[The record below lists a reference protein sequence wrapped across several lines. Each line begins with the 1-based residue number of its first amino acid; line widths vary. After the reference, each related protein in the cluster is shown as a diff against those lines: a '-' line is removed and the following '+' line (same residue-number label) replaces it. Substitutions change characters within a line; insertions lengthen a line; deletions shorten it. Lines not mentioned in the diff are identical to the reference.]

1 MEKNNRNSD
10 WFEIRKGDD
19 TVYAFCEHKHAQW
32 VHSFLILG
40 EKRSVLF
47 DTGLGVCNIEEAI
60 GPHLKTP
67 LLVVNSHAHFDHI
80 GNNWRFP
87 EVYGHITDFSG
98 KIAREGVS
106 HEKLEGQFD
115 ECNFS
120 GGWPDGFDGS
130 TFAIPPY
137 TLKPLGDGEKI
148 DLGDRSLEVLYC
160 PGHSDDGIMLWDEQT
175 GNLFTGDSYYS
186 GGLYLYFDDDVYGKS
201 DIKAYYDAI
210 THITEHCKDIRKL
223 CVSHNPD
230 AFHEGSS
237 QLIELHQGLEELM
250 DGKLTPEPVD
260 LPCGDSYYI
269 GGGKRAVLPHCSI
282 IYR

>member
-87 EVYGHITDFSG
+87 EVYGHITDFSE

-137 TLKPLGDGEKI
+137 TLKPLADGEKI
-148 DLGDRSLEVLYC
+148 DLGDRSLEVL
-160 PGHSDDGIMLWDEQT
+160 
-175 GNLFTGDSYYS
+175 
-186 GGLYLYFDDDVYGKS
+186 
-201 DIKAYYDAI
+201 
-210 THITEHCKDIRKL
+210 
-223 CVSHNPD
+223 
-230 AFHEGSS
+230 
-237 QLIELHQGLEELM
+237 
-250 DGKLTPEPVD
+250 
-260 LPCGDSYYI
+260 
-269 GGGKRAVLPHCSI
+269 
-282 IYR
+282 

>member
-1 MEKNNRNSD
+1 M
-10 WFEIRKGDD
+10 
-19 TVYAFCEHKHAQW
+19 
-32 VHSFLILG
+32 ILG

-87 EVYGHITDFSG
+87 EVYGHITDFSE

-137 TLKPLGDGEKI
+137 TLKPLADGEKI

-160 PGHSDDGIMLWDEQT
+160 PGHSDDGIMLWDKQT

-210 THITEHCKDIRKL
+210 TRITEHCKDIRKL

-230 AFHEGSS
+230 AFHEGPS
-237 QLIELHQGLEELM
+237 QLIELQQGLEDLM

>member
-87 EVYGHITDFSG
+87 EGLSLSLWVVT
-98 KIAREGVS
+98 
-106 HEKLEGQFD
+106 
-115 ECNFS
+115 
-120 GGWPDGFDGS
+120 S
-130 TFAIPPY
+130 TIPILP
-137 TLKPLGDGEKI
+137 TC
-148 DLGDRSLEVLYC
+148 RSL
-160 PGHSDDGIMLWDEQT
+160 I
-175 GNLFTGDSYYS
+175 
-186 GGLYLYFDDDVYGKS
+186 
-201 DIKAYYDAI
+201 
-210 THITEHCKDIRKL
+210 
-223 CVSHNPD
+223 
-230 AFHEGSS
+230 
-237 QLIELHQGLEELM
+237 
-250 DGKLTPEPVD
+250 
-260 LPCGDSYYI
+260 
-269 GGGKRAVLPHCSI
+269 
-282 IYR
+282 